1 MSCRLELYA
10 VHGADAFD
18 ISGVFALVD
27 VDALSVNGVDAGL
40 GLGGLGDAFF
50 ESDAAAALS
59 SCFAFGFGGPLN
71 PWKDLPGGTVC
82 ISRGFHQLEMLQ
94 QGQSIIF
101 HSETTHSACPGER
114 DRAQQVSSHTLYSK
128 CTPHTFCSSQA
139 TLREGC
145 APTLIQ

>member
-1 MSCRLELYA
+1 MQEHRGIIIQKTTYCMRETLRFERVGRLQLTCCLELCA
-10 VHGADAFD
+10 VQDGGDAVD
-18 ISGVFALVD
+18 CSVATAVVD
-27 VDALSVNGVDAGL
+27 VDALSVDGLDAGL
-40 GLGGLGDAFF
+40 GLGDFGDAFF

-101 HSETTHSACPGER
+101 HSETTHSACPGE
-114 DRAQQVSSHTLYSK
+114 
-128 CTPHTFCSSQA
+128 
-139 TLREGC
+139 
-145 APTLIQ
+145 